1 MFTFELEVV
10 FDLTLPAKSQS
21 QSSAFD
27 SMTLAA
33 PVAADDAWE
42 GRAAETAAGSGE
54 GGQVGK

>member
-21 QSSAFD
+21 HD

-42 GRAAETAAGSGE
+42 GRGAETAAGSGE